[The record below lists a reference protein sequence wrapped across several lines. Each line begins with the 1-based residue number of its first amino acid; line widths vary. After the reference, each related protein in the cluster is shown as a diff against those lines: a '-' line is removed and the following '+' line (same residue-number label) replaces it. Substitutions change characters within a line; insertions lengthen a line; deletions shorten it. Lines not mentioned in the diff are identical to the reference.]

1 MKKII
6 LTAPTVEPITL
17 DEAKAQLRIEI
28 DVTFDDDY
36 INSLISVARDRCQNY
51 CNQFFTVQD
60 IALVGIAVSQILPY
74 PNLTITAVEVDDV
87 VTTEFTYDNDTQLFI
102 LNTTGDKL
110 KIFATTGA
118 PVEFLGVEQGIKM
131 IVTDMY
137 EVRAESLV
145 GVSIAENPAL
155 KALLYPYRLSLGV

>member
-6 LTAPTVEPITL
+6 LTAPSVEPITL
-17 DEAKAQLRIEI
+17 DEAKAQLRIEL
-28 DVTFDDDY
+28 DFTFDDDY
-36 INSLISVARDRCQNY
+36 LNSLISVARDRCQNY

-74 PNLTITAVEVDDV
+74 PNLTITSVEVDGV
-87 VTTEFTYDNDTQLFI
+87 TTTEFTYDEDTQLFL
-102 LNTTGDKL
+102 LNVTGDKL

-118 PVEFLGVEQGIKM
+118 PAEFAGVEQGIKM

-137 EVRAESLV
+137 EIRAESVV
-145 GVSIAENPAL
+145 GVSVTENPAL